1 MKTLYSRT
9 HATQLKLCSEEILC
23 LSTLINKKRIKTKER
38 LNSPPPQKNRI
49 NRRKIQGINNDTTT
63 NDYLAEKI
71 MEFMLECVRS
81 PAFFHILLGKVI

>member
-38 LNSPPPQKNRI
+38 LNSPPPEEQNKQKKNTR
-49 NRRKIQGINNDTTT
+49 N
-63 NDYLAEKI
+63 
-71 MEFMLECVRS
+71 
-81 PAFFHILLGKVI
+81 